1 MRTVAFINLKG
12 GTGKTVSA
20 ANMAHILAT
29 VHRKNVLLVDADK
42 QGNASRYF
50 SLYGEQD
57 GTAALLL
64 GPGPGAPDI
73 AAAIYPT
80 QYKGLDVITSNMDL
94 YTTDRFLYED
104 TADTSGR
111 LAAEL
116 ARVRD
121 DYDFCIIDNGPAV
134 DMVTL
139 NVLAAADDVLIPIRP
154 DEFSFSGLLDLV
166 EQVQAVQESVNTGL
180 VLRGAFFTHWQ
191 NRETFRQARQSLE
204 DSGICPVFQTAI
216 SYNPKVPESTLE
228 EKPLCAFAPRSWASI
243 QYKKLTA
250 EYLGLTDSGKRKEG
264 DA

>member
-1 MRTVAFINLKG
+1 MKTLALINLKG

-29 VHRKNVLLVDADK
+29 VHRKHVLLVDADK

-57 GTAALLL
+57 GTAALLV
-64 GPGPGAPDI
+64 PPMVEI
-73 AAAIYPT
+73 AQTIYPT
-80 QYKGLDVITSNMDL
+80 QYKGLDVITSNMEL
-94 YTTDRFLYED
+94 YTADRALYED
-104 TADTSGR
+104 SEDTSAN
-111 LAAEL
+111 LL
-116 ARVRD
+116 IMLNLVRN
-121 DYDFCIIDNGPAV
+121 DYDYCVIDNGPAV

-180 VLRGAFFTHWQ
+180 ALRGAFFTHWQ

-216 SYNPKVPESTLE
+216 NYNPKVPESTLE
-228 EKPLCAFAPRSWASI
+228 ETPLCAFAPRSWAAI

-250 EYLGLTDSGKRKEG
+250 EYLGLTNSGKRKEG
-264 DA
+264 EE

>member
-1 MRTVAFINLKG
+1 MKTLALINLKG

-29 VHRKNVLLVDADK
+29 VHHKHVLLVDADK

-50 SLYGEQD
+50 NLYGEQD

-64 GPGPGAPDI
+64 GATEDI

-94 YTTDRFLYED
+94 YTTDRELYED
-104 TADTSGR
+104 SADVSGM
-111 LAAEL
+111 LAAVL

-121 DYDFCIIDNGPAV
+121 DYDYCVIDNGPAIDV
-134 DMVTL
+134 ITL

-180 VLRGAFFTHWQ
+180 ALRGAFFTHWQ
-191 NRETFRQARQSLE
+191 NREAFIQARQSLE

-216 SYNPKVPESTLE
+216 NYNPKVPESTLE
-228 EKPLCAFAPRSWASI
+228 EKPLCAFAPRSWAAI

-250 EYLGLTDSGKRKEG
+250 EYLGLTDSGKG
-264 DA
+264 GAGSGV

>member
-1 MRTVAFINLKG
+1 MKTLALINLKG

-29 VHRKNVLLVDADK
+29 VHHKHVLLVDADK

-57 GTAALLL
+57 GTAKLLL
-64 GPGPGAPDI
+64 LEPKAI
-73 AAAIYPT
+73 EIVKVIYPT

-94 YTTDRFLYED
+94 YTTDRELYED
-104 TADTSGR
+104 SADVSGM
-111 LAAEL
+111 LAAAL

-166 EQVQAVQESVNTGL
+166 EQVQAVQEGVNTGL

-216 SYNPKVPESTLE
+216 NYNPKVPESTLE
-228 EKPLCAFAPRSWASI
+228 EKPLCAFAPRSWAAI

-250 EYLGLTDSGKRKEG
+250 EYLSLTDSGKRKEG
-264 DA
+264 

>member
-29 VHRKNVLLVDADK
+29 VHYKHVLLVDADK

-57 GTAALLL
+57 GTEALLL
-64 GPGPGAPDI
+64 GPGPSATDI
-73 AAAIYPT
+73 AATIYPT

-94 YTTDRFLYED
+94 YTVDRELYEGSED
-104 TADTSGR
+104 VSGM
-111 LAAEL
+111 LAMALE
-116 ARVRD
+116 RVRD

-180 VLRGAFFTHWQ
+180 ALRGAFFTHWQ

-216 SYNPKVPESTLE
+216 NYNPKVPESTLE
-228 EKPLCAFAPRSWASI
+228 ETPLCAFAPRSWAAI

-250 EYLGLTDSGKRKEG
+250 EYLGLTDSDKGGNGK
-264 DA
+264 